1 LTALLAGKQVTWQ
14 GEIVRSENV
23 IDEQTRMVYL
33 VAEIHDPY
41 LRNHKTEGQLPLKYG
56 SFVNAVITGRT
67 VNDVVKL
74 PRHVVRNGQVA
85 VVSADNIIEI
95 RPVNII
101 RSDVDNIYIQ
111 GSFKANERVSTT
123 SINSLNAG
131 QKIKVLGEESKI
143 TPVDTDVQVAPTAG
157 E

>member
-1 LTALLAGKQVTWQ
+1 
-14 GEIVRSENV
+14 
-23 IDEQTRMVYL
+23 
-33 VAEIHDPY
+33 
-41 LRNHKTEGQLPLKYG
+41 
-56 SFVNAVITGRT
+56 
-67 VNDVVKL
+67 VVKL

-101 RSDVDNIYIQ
+101 RSDVDSIYIQ

-123 SINSLNAG
+123 SINSLNSG
-131 QKIKVLGEESKI
+131 QAIKVLGEETK
-143 TPVDTDVQVAPTAG
+143 TEPVDTDTQAATTAG